1 MPEACSA
8 DGTQTRFGA
17 WPWAVR
23 VGSLRKGAAFCQR
36 SARNPVSN
44 WPCGRVQRSTRKDHE
59 ENQCARP
66 CDPIH
71 TDYIKLD
78 SFLKLAGVCFT
89 GGEAKELIAKGGVRV
104 NAAVAAE
111 RGKKLRPGDK
121 VTAAGKLFELQAKPL
136 PQENLT
142 APEQADRL

>member
-1 MPEACSA
+1 MALGLGLSELARYAKGRHFVSAAPETLFQIGRAAVCK
-8 DGTQTRFGA
+8 GA
-17 WPWAVR
+17 REKTMKKINARVR
-23 VGSLRKGAAFCQR
+23 VIQ
-36 SARNPVSN
+36 V
-44 WPCGRVQRSTRKDHE
+44 
-59 ENQCARP
+59 
-66 CDPIH
+66 PIH

-111 RGKKLRPGDK
+111 RSKKLRPGDK

-142 APEQADRL
+142 AHEQADRL